1 MTNTIKQTQQLLAE
15 LDALIE
21 KDYNEALQ
29 LIEQFKQETESMR
42 EYNTLSNQELFDLT
56 EKIDI
61 FDRNLDLIDQN

>member
-1 MTNTIKQTQQLLAE
+1 MNNTIKQTQQLLAE

-29 LIEQFKQETESMR
+29 LIEQFKQETESMK

-61 FDRNLDLIDQN
+61 FDRNLDLIDQD

>member
-61 FDRNLDLIDQN
+61 FDRNLDLIDQD

>member
-1 MTNTIKQTQQLLAE
+1 MNNTIKQTQQLLAE

-21 KDYNEALQ
+21 KDYNESLQ
-29 LIEQFKQETESMR
+29 LIEQFKQETESMK

-61 FDRNLDLIDQN
+61 FDRNLDLIDQD